1 MCYSSKLV
9 FLLHAKKY
17 KTLVQKKQKN
27 NKLKITALTWNDK
40 FEFSN
45 YSYSVTDIQD
55 YICYIITNDETFSD
69 DPLIHIYINR
79 INN

>member
-17 KTLVQKKQKN
+17 KTLVPKKPD
-27 NKLKITALTWNDK
+27 KLKITAPTWNDK
-40 FEFSN
+40 FEFSD

-69 DPLIHIYINR
+69 DPLIYIYINR